1 MDGLIKRTNPPMQPA
16 PVSPVAVP
24 PRSARVSSP
33 IEQARPRQRRCL
45 LVDDSRMIRKIA
57 RGILEG
63 VGYTVDEAENG
74 AEALAKCRAAMPGLI
89 LLDWHMPVMS
99 GLEFVTALR
108 AMGGPVRPKVMFC
121 TTNSDSLD
129 IHKGIDAGA
138 DEYIIKPF
146 DQAGLHA
153 KLQRLGEI

>member
-16 PVSPVAVP
+16 PVTVP
-24 PRSARVSSP
+24 PRAARVCSP
-33 IEQARPRQRRCL
+33 MEQARPRQRRCL

-63 VGYTVDEAENG
+63 VGYDVAEAENG
-74 AEALAKCRAAMPGLI
+74 AEALAKCQAAMPDLI

-99 GLEFVTALR
+99 GLEFITALR

-153 KLQRLGEI
+153 KLQRIGEI